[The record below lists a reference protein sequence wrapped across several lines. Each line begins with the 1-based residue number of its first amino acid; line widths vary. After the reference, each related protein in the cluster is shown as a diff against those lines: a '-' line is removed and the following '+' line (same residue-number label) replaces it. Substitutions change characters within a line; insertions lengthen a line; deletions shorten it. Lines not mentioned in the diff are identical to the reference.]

1 MKTYNPKEVNQKLK
15 ELKNWIH
22 EGNSLEGIF
31 TFKNFSEALGFIVRI
46 GLLAEQADHHPEI
59 YNVYNK
65 VRIRLNTHSAGGITD
80 KDFSLAVKIDAL
92 D

>member
-1 MKTYNPKEVNQKLK
+1 MKTYDSNEVHQKLAN
-15 ELKNWIH
+15 LKKWIH
-22 EGNSLEGIF
+22 EGDAIER
-31 TFKNFSEALGFIVRI
+31 TFILDDFSEALALIVRI
-46 GLLAEQADHHPEI
+46 GLIAEQADHHPEI

-80 KDFSLAVKIDAL
+80 KDFSLAETIDAL